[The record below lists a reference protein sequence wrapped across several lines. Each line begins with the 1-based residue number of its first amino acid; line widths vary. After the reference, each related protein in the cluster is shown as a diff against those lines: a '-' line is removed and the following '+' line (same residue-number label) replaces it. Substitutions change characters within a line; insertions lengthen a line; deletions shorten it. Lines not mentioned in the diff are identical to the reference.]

1 MTATIQGTESLYDGL
16 YKLDRVTLEQERRDG
31 TRETITRE
39 VFRPGDGAAVLPVDP
54 GRGTVLLVRQLR
66 APAMVNGD
74 GPELVEAI
82 AGMVEGDT
90 PEQAARKEAEQ
101 EAGVRLH
108 ALRPLHP
115 LYPSPGA
122 SAERV
127 HLFLA
132 EYGEADRA
140 GAGGG
145 LPSEG
150 ENIEVLEMP
159 LADAA
164 AMLRRGE
171 IVDMKTAVLLQAA
184 LLGEGPGTSA

>member
-1 MTATIQGTESLYDGL
+1 MTATIQGTETLYEGHYTL
-16 YKLDRVTLEQERRDG
+16 ERVTLEQTRPDG
-31 TRETITRE
+31 TRQTIQRE
-39 VFRPGDGAAVLPVDP
+39 VFRPGDGAAVLPIDP

-82 AGMVEGDT
+82 AGMVEGNT
-90 PEQAARKEAEQ
+90 PEETVRKEAEQ
-101 EAGVRLH
+101 EAGLRLH
-108 ALRPLHP
+108 ALRPLHR

-122 SAERV
+122 TAERI

-132 EYGEADRA
+132 EYGEADRTA
-140 GAGGG
+140 SGGG
-145 LPSEG
+145 LEAEG
-150 ENIEVLEMP
+150 ENIEVLELP
-159 LADAA
+159 LADAV

-171 IVDMKTAVLLQAA
+171 IADMKTAVLLQAA

>member
-1 MTATIQGTESLYDGL
+1 MTATIQGTETLSDGH
-16 YKLDRVTLEQERRDG
+16 YKLERVTVEQVRRDG
-31 TRETITRE
+31 ARQTIRRE
-39 VFRPGDGAAVLPVDP
+39 VLRPGDGAAVLPIDP

-74 GPELVEAI
+74 GPELLEAI
-82 AGMVEGDT
+82 AGMVDGKA
-90 PEQAARKEAEQ
+90 PEDAVREEAEQ
-101 EAGVRLH
+101 EAGLRLH
-108 ALRPLHP
+108 ALHPLHR

-122 SAERV
+122 SAERL

-132 EYGEADRA
+132 EYSPADRT
-140 GAGGG
+140 GPGGG
-145 LPSEG
+145 LASEG
-150 ENIEVLEMP
+150 ESIEVVELP

>member
-16 YKLDRVTLEQERRDG
+16 YKLDRVTLEQTRRDG
-31 TRETITRE
+31 TRQTISRE
-39 VFRPGDGAAVLPVDP
+39 VFRPGDGAVVLPVDP

-66 APAMVNGD
+66 APAMVNGE

-82 AGMVEGDT
+82 AGMVEDDT
-90 PEQAARKEAEQ
+90 PEATARKEAEQ

-108 ALRPLHP
+108 ALRPLHV

-122 SAERV
+122 TAERV
-127 HLFLA
+127 HLFVA

-140 GAGGG
+140 AAGGG
-145 LPSEG
+145 LKSEG
-150 ENIEVLEMP
+150 ENIEVLELP
-159 LADAA
+159 LADAV

-171 IVDMKTAVLLQAA
+171 IVDMKTVVLLQAM

>member
-1 MTATIQGTESLYDGL
+1 MTATIRGTETLYDGH
-16 YKLDRVTLEQERRDG
+16 YKLERVTLEQARPDG
-31 TRETITRE
+31 ARQTIRRE
-39 VFRPGDGAAVLPVDP
+39 VFRPGDGAAVLPIDP

-74 GPELVEAI
+74 EPELVEAI
-82 AGMVEGDT
+82 AGMVEGNT
-90 PEQAARKEAEQ
+90 PEEAVRKEAEQ

-108 ALRPLHP
+108 ALHPLHR

-122 SAERV
+122 TAERV

-132 EYGEADRA
+132 EYGEADRTT
-140 GAGGG
+140 AGGG
-145 LPSEG
+145 LEAEG
-150 ENIEVLEMP
+150 ENIEVLELP
-159 LADAA
+159 LADAV

>member
-16 YKLDRVTLEQERRDG
+16 YKLDRVTLEQTRHDG
-31 TRETITRE
+31 TRQTISRE
-39 VFRPGDGAAVLPVDP
+39 VFRPGDGAVVLPVDP

-66 APAMVNGD
+66 APAMVNGE

-90 PEQAARKEAEQ
+90 PEATARKEAQQ

-108 ALRPLHP
+108 ALRLWHT

-122 SAERV
+122 TAERV

-132 EYGEADRA
+132 EYGEADRTT
-140 GAGGG
+140 AGGG
-145 LPSEG
+145 LEAEG
-150 ENIEVLEMP
+150 ENIEVLELP
-159 LADAA
+159 LADAV